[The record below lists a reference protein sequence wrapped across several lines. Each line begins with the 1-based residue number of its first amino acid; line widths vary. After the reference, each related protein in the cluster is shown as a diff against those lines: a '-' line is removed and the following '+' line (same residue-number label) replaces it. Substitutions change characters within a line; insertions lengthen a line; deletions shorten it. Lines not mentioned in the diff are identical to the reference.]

1 MTEHITDIVALL
13 GLITLS
19 VGVYLLSSLG
29 WALVALGSGLYATS
43 ILTEIFSAAIANRR
57 IKGE

>member
-1 MTEHITDIVALL
+1 MTEHITDIVALI
-13 GLITLS
+13 GLAALS

-57 IKGE
+57 IKDE